1 MRGHEAYKAD
11 VSQFVKELV
20 DFENKKTA
28 VSKEESF
35 RLDDCDPIKLN
46 DDYDLK
52 VTWFS
57 AEYNSDTNMLE
68 YLSMEGYLL
77 GK

>member
-1 MRGHEAYKAD
+1 MYH
-11 VSQFVKELV
+11 S
-20 DFENKKTA
+20 
-28 VSKEESF
+28 SKEDSF
-35 RLDDCDPIKLN
+35 RLDGCDPIKLN
-46 DDYDLK
+46 ENYDLK

>member
-1 MRGHEAYKAD
+1 MND
-11 VSQFVKELV
+11 IV
-20 DFENKKTA
+20 DFEKKKTA
-28 VSKEESF
+28 FSKEDSF
-35 RLDDCDPIKLN
+35 RLDGCGPIKLN
-46 DDYDLK
+46 ENYDLM

-68 YLSMEGYLL
+68 YLSIEGYLL